1 MNPLVNIPEQKDPT
15 ILIVDDDVAIRNLMK
30 EFIETVGYKT
40 GTASDAEEALELFK
54 DNNFEIVITD
64 IMMPGMDGLEL
75 TELLKK
81 NHDTEIIVMTGYS
94 GDYSY
99 QDAIDKGASDFV
111 FKPVRFEELLLRIKR
126 VLKERGMIH
135 ELQRLAIT
143 DSLTKLFNSRHFYN
157 QLETETKR
165 SGRYNRPLALL
176 LIDIDFFKN
185 YNDTYGHI
193 EGDKVL
199 ARFGRIVLSCLRKSD
214 SAYRYGGEEFTVMLP
229 ETNGIEAMHVARRI
243 KSAIEEQK
251 FLPTGETPVYL
262 TISTGVTAYCQG
274 EALTSFIKR
283 ADQAMYTSKQEGR
296 NKITTLF
303 IDETLTLDKNE

>member
-214 SAYRYGGEEFTVMLP
+214 SAYRYGGEEFTVILP

-251 FLPTGETPVYL
+251 FLPMAETPVYL
-262 TISTGVTAYCQG
+262 TISAGVTAYCQG
-274 EALTSFIKR
+274 EPLTSFIKR
-283 ADQAMYTSKQEGR
+283 ADQAMYTSKQRGR

-303 IDETLTLDKNE
+303 IDETSTPDENG